1 MFIKKNIYRAWFL
14 RINNLFLFKVTET
27 EANDFATNIPKEEF
41 YLLYPIQSWRL
52 YLLSEEKLKVLR
64 RSALAEHVRTQ
75 SKLES

>member
-41 YLLYPIQSWRL
+41 YLLYLIQSWRL
-52 YLLSEEKLKVLR
+52 YFLSEEKLRVLR
-64 RSALAEHVRTQ
+64 RSALEEHVRTQ